1 MVALGRLCFSCF
13 TGASGAVASV
23 PFMPCFHLA
32 YVVGPGITLPFPAF
46 IRWKVEVCGSAG
58 GCAVGDAGGVSAADD
73 AGDEGAGGGAGA
85 FVSILT
91 LMQSYMGRPSL
102 KSTGTFVVVLV
113 VVLCACWAIVCSIE
127 MALMDL
133 GWLMMRMVEFLSS
146 RLKKCSPLMSKS
158 ACLYGFLP
166 LGRILKPLSKICFM
180 LMMFWVT
187 SGQ

>member
-1 MVALGRLCFSCF
+1 MFERCPRELCHSRIVALGRLCFSCS

-23 PFMPCFHLA
+23 PFVPCFHLA
-32 YVVGPGITLPFPAF
+32 YVVEPGIMLPFPAF
-46 IRWKVEVCGSAG
+46 VRWKVEVCGSAG
-58 GCAVGDAGGVSAADD
+58 GCPVGDAGGVSAADD
-73 AGDEGAGGGAGA
+73 AGVEGAVGGAGA

-91 LMQSYMGRPSL
+91 LMQSYMGRPSS
-102 KSTGTFVVVLV
+102 KSTGAFVVVLG
-113 VVLCACWAIVCSIE
+113 ACWAVICSVE

-166 LGRILKPLSKICFM
+166 LG
-180 LMMFWVT
+180 
-187 SGQ
+187 